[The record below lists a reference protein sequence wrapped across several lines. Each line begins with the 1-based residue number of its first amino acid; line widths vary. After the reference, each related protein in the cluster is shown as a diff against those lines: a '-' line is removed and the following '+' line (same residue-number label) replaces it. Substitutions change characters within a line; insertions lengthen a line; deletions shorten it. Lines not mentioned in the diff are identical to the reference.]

1 MDDEHDFGGWLTED
15 LKEHYDYLKKQRDRG
30 EMYSDRAEINQIL
43 KLILSE
49 MQSRERK

>member
-1 MDDEHDFGGWLTED
+1 MEDEYGSWLTED
-15 LKEHYDYLKKQRDRG
+15 LEEHYDYLKKQRDRG